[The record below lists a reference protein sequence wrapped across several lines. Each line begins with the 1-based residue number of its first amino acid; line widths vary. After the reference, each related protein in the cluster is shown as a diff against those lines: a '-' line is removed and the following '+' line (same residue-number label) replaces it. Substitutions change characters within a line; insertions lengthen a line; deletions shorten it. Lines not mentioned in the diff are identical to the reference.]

1 MARSCESFC
10 CKKNKYCNVFV
21 STFTTTNEC
30 EAREKIKSWL
40 RFRKH
45 PISARRGKKIMATL
59 QKTTNQCEAR
69 LGGEYKRWEVRE
81 CERALQNAGKHTNSG
96 TSRKACTKY

>member
-1 MARSCESFC
+1 M
-10 CKKNKYCNVFV
+10 FV

-69 LGGEYKRWEVRE
+69 LGGEYKRWEERE